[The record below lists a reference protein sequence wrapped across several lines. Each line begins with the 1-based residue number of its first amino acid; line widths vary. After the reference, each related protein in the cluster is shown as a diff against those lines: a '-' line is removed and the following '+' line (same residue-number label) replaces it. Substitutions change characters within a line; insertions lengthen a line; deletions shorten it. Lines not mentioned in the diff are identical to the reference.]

1 MTTIPSAPGQ
11 EPGYQNSDEGLEDD
25 FKPLTA
31 QEAQQ
36 WRVRHP
42 APSVW
47 RVVLVQ
53 AVAAVLVTVL
63 TWFLTRHAGKTWSA
77 AYGAVSVLL
86 PAIVF
91 ARGLLRQ
98 QKVSSAGAAL
108 TGLMVWEMA
117 KLGLT
122 LAMLLLAP
130 KVVVGLNWLALL
142 AGFVVTMKMYWLAL
156 WRFGRSASVKIN

>member
-1 MTTIPSAPGQ
+1 MTTIPSAPGS
-11 EPGYQNSDEGLEDD
+11 EPGLRILDEDLEDD

-36 WRVRHP
+36 WRARHP
-42 APSVW
+42 PVSVV

-53 AVAAVLVTVL
+53 AGVAVLVTLL
-63 TWFLTRHAGKTWSA
+63 TWLVTGQVSKAWSA
-77 AYGAVSVLL
+77 AYGAASVLL
-86 PAIVF
+86 PAMVF
-91 ARGLLRQ
+91 ARGMHRQ
-98 QKVSSAGAAL
+98 RGAKTAGQAL

-130 KVVVGLNWLALL
+130 RVVGQLSWLALL

-156 WRFGRSASVKIN
+156 WRLGRSASVKIN

>member
-1 MTTIPSAPGQ
+1 MTTIPSAPDRKVDIRTA
-11 EPGYQNSDEGLEDD
+11 DEDSEDD

-31 QEAQQ
+31 QEASH
-36 WRVRHP
+36 WRANHP
-42 APSVW
+42 TVSVW

-53 AVAAVLVTVL
+53 AAAAVLVTLL
-63 TWFLTRHAGKTWSA
+63 TWLLTGQISKTVSA
-77 AYGAVSVLL
+77 AYGAASVLL

-91 ARGLLRQ
+91 ARGVVRQ
-98 QKVSSAGAAL
+98 RGVKTAGAAL

-130 KVVVGLNWLALL
+130 RVVGQLSWLALL

-156 WRFGRSASVKIN
+156 WRLGRSASVKIN

>member
-1 MTTIPSAPGQ
+1 MTTIPSVPGG
-11 EPGYQNSDEGLEDD
+11 EAGLRISDEDLEDD

-36 WRVRHP
+36 WRANHP
-42 APSVW
+42 AVSVW
-47 RVVLVQ
+47 RVVRVQ
-53 AVAAVLVTVL
+53 AVAAVLVTLL
-63 TWFLTRHAGKTWSA
+63 TWLVTGQVGQAMSA
-77 AYGAVSVLL
+77 AYGAASVLL
-86 PAIVF
+86 PAVVF
-91 ARGLLRQ
+91 ARGMRKQ
-98 QKVSSAGAAL
+98 QGVKSAGAAL

-130 KVVVGLNWLALL
+130 RLVGQLSWLALL